1 MLDLIIHVHV
11 IQFVYFH
18 SPGIMNMAGAVPGML
33 TIIHFLCLDFHNQY
47 VFCWKIN
54 CHDYLINTENN
65 TSGIFSWK

>member
-33 TIIHFLCLDFHNQY
+33 
-47 VFCWKIN
+47 K
-54 CHDYLINTENN
+54 
-65 TSGIFSWK
+65 

>member
-33 TIIHFLCLDFHNQY
+33 KKF
-47 VFCWKIN
+47 
-54 CHDYLINTENN
+54 
-65 TSGIFSWK
+65 IFFV